1 MTVQL
6 YKGCWGVTG
15 GGEKRG
21 PIGRNFR
28 TWAAT
33 HHRRCHTNT
42 WTANGAWEASG
53 SLGSPDDI
61 IAVFATEAEADAY
74 LAGRPATCEEAMTA
88 PELLARRFH
97 NLYEHMA
104 PQFGYTTREDTRLF
118 IPESPNGK
126 LMIAVCE
133 ALAASPEV
141 QALIAE
147 ARREAEAMAD
157 GLVKASAWVSV
168 AAEVLAGYNRDL
180 GVDLPDTTEIGRI
193 YESRDT
199 PSFRITVGHIRIHA
213 AAIRALKEETHD

>member
-1 MTVQL
+1 
-6 YKGCWGVTG
+6 
-15 GGEKRG
+15 
-21 PIGRNFR
+21 
-28 TWAAT
+28 
-33 HHRRCHTNT
+33 
-42 WTANGAWEASG
+42 
-53 SLGSPDDI
+53 
-61 IAVFATEAEADAY
+61 
-74 LAGRPATCEEAMTA
+74 MTA

-199 PSFRITVGHIRIHA
+199 PSFRITVGHIRILA
-213 AAIRALKEETHD
+213 AAIRALKETTHD